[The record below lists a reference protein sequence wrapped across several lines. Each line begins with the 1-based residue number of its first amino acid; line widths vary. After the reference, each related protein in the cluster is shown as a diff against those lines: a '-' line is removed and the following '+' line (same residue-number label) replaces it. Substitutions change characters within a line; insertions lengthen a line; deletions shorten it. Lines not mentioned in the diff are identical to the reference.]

1 MQKKSYLWSLWLI
14 LCLVGQVKAQKK
26 NVTIEDVWQT
36 YSFYPSAADGFN
48 YMQNSQFYT
57 ISEGNKIYKYETKT
71 NKNVGLIAEVPIK
84 FDSYELNATEDKIL
98 LLNSREAIYRR
109 SFKAEYYIYD
119 IKTKNNIKVSNNGK
133 QSYVTLSPDGSKVAF
148 ARDNNLFMVD
158 LKTMNETAITTNG
171 KSNSIING
179 STDWVY
185 EEEFGFAQAFFW
197 SPDSKKI
204 AFYTSDESAVKEYN
218 MQVWKG
224 LYPQDYKF
232 KYPKAGE
239 KNSVVNLSVYNL
251 DSKQTQPINLG
262 SETDMYIARVKWT
275 QNADVL
281 SIRKLNRLQNKL
293 ELIHANVVKNTTET
307 VYTEENKAYVDVEFN
322 EDLHYLANGKEMIL
336 ASEKDGFKHFYL
348 YDLKGKLIRQIT
360 KGSWEASKL
369 IGLDEKK
376 RTLYFTSTK
385 ESPLE
390 RYLYSISLDKGAE
403 KQILNAKGYH
413 EITMSQDCQFFMDEY
428 STANTPAVF
437 SLYEISG
444 KKIKDLE
451 TNEKL
456 KNTLAGYQISQK
468 EFFPVPV
475 PNATL
480 NAWMI
485 KPHNFDSKKAYPT
498 LMFVYGGPGSQEVEN
513 KWDYF
518 DYFWYQHLASKGY
531 LVVCV
536 DNRGTG
542 GRGEAFRKATYGQ
555 LGKLEVQD
563 QIEAAKYLAKQS
575 YVDKSRIA
583 IWGWSYGGYM
593 SSNCILQGADV
604 FKAAVAVAPVTNWR
618 FYDTIYTERYLGL
631 PQNNASGY
639 DDNSPITHVKN
650 LKGKYL
656 LIHGTGDDN
665 VHFQNAVEMQ
675 NALIRAGKQF
685 ETFYYPNKNHGI
697 AGGNTR
703 LHLYNMITNF
713 LDKNL

>member
-1 MQKKSYLWSLWLI
+1 MQKKPYLWSIWL
-14 LCLVGQVKAQKK
+14 LVCLMGQAIAQKK
-26 NVTIEDVWQT
+26 PISIEDVWRD
-36 YSFYPSAADGFN
+36 YKFYPKTAEGFN
-48 YMQNSQFYT
+48 YMKNSQFYT
-57 ISEGNKIYKYETKT
+57 ISEGNKILKYETKT
-71 NKNVGLIAEVPIK
+71 NKNLGAIAEIPVG
-84 FDSYELNATEDKIL
+84 FESYEFNATEDKVL
-98 LLNSREAIYRR
+98 LLDKQEGIYRR

-119 IKTKNNIKVSNNGK
+119 IKTQKNIKVSNNGK
-133 QSYVTLSPDGSKVAF
+133 QSYATLSPDGSKVAF
-148 ARDNNLFMVD
+148 ARDNNLFLVD
-158 LKTMNETAITTNG
+158 LATMSETPITTNG
-171 KSNSIING
+171 KANAFING

-204 AFYTSDESAVKEYN
+204 AFYTFDETAVKEYN

-224 LYPQDYKF
+224 LYPQDYRF

-239 KNSVVNLSVYNL
+239 ANSIVGLSVYNL
-251 DSKQTQPINLG
+251 GSKQTQVIDLG
-262 SETDMYIARVKWT
+262 KETDIYIARVKWT
-275 QNADVL
+275 QNPNIL
-281 SIRKLNRLQNKL
+281 SVRKLNRLQNKL
-293 ELIHANVVKNTTET
+293 ELIHADVAKNTTQV
-307 VYTEENKAYVDVEFN
+307 VYNEENKAYVDVEFN
-322 EDLHYLANGKEMIL
+322 EDLHYLENGKEMIL

-348 YDLKGKLIRQIT
+348 YDLQGKLIRQIT
-360 KGSWEASKL
+360 KGNWEASKL
-369 IGLDEKK
+369 VGLDEKK
-376 RTLYFTSTK
+376 RILYFMSTK

-403 KQILNAKGYH
+403 KQILPAKGYH
-413 EITMSQDCQFFMDEY
+413 DANMSSDCQFFMDTY
-428 STANTPAVF
+428 STANTPTIF
-437 SLYEISG
+437 SLYDIAG

-451 TNEKL
+451 TNQTL
-456 KNTLAGYQISQK
+456 KTRLDEYQISPK
-468 EFFPVPV
+468 EFFTIQTPD
-475 PNATL
+475 ATL

-485 KPHNFDSKKAYPT
+485 KPLNFDSKKAYPT

-542 GRGEAFRKATYGQ
+542 ARGEAFRKATYGQ
-555 LGKLEVQD
+555 LGKYEVQD

-575 YVDKSRIA
+575 YVDKNRIA

-604 FKAAVAVAPVTNWR
+604 FKLAVAVAPVTNWR

-631 PQNNASGY
+631 PQNNKGGY
-639 DDNSPITHVKN
+639 DDNSPISHVSK
-650 LKGKYL
+650 LKGKFL

-675 NALIRAGKQF
+675 NALIKAGKQF

-697 AGGNTR
+697 SGGNTR
-703 LHLYNMITNF
+703 LHLYQMITGF